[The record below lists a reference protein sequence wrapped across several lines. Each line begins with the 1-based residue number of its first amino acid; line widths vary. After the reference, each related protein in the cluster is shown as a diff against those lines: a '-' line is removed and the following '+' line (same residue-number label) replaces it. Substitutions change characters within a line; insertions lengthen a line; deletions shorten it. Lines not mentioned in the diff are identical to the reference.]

1 MENSFEAVVPPVG
14 KKDKKPFP
22 FFIFLVVVVV
32 GLGIFTGLKVSGKF
46 GSKPSSGTGGVISK
60 EKITKGSEFGVEDPG
75 KADTAMG
82 VVEAG
87 GIDGEGTHKLLREGG
102 PSQTVYLTSSVID
115 MDSLVGVNVQIWGE
129 TVKAQKAGW
138 LMDVIK
144 VKVLD

>member
-14 KKDKKPFP
+14 KKVKKPFP
-22 FFIFLVVVVV
+22 IFVFLVALVV
-32 GLGIFTGLKVSGKF
+32 GLGIFTGLKVSEKF
-46 GSKPSSGTGGVISK
+46 GGKPSSGTGGVISK

-115 MDSLVGVNVQIWGE
+115 MESLVGVKVQIWGE